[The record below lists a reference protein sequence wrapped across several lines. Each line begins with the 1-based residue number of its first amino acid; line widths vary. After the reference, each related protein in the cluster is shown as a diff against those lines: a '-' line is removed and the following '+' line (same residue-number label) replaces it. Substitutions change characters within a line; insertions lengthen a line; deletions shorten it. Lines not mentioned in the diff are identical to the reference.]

1 MKVTVDLSAETYR
14 AVKVQAARRDR
25 KVRAIIDEALA
36 TWLEANDSA
45 KDRASVETALIE
57 YRRDGGVAATSFHD
71 LPTPARAQYL
81 GLPDAVAHLNLPFS
95 EAVRVG
101 DVLYLSGSIGIDATG
116 ALVPGG
122 IEAETR
128 QTLANIRE
136 VLERHGSSMDR
147 VVKVTVMLA
156 DMAEWAA
163 MNRVYAEHFPTKKP
177 ARSAFGT
184 SGLALGAR
192 LELECVALAGE

>member
-1 MKVTVDLSAETYR
+1 MKVTVDLNAESYR
-14 AVKVQAARRDR
+14 AVKVQAARRGQ
-25 KVRAIIDEALA
+25 KVRDIVDEALA
-36 TWLEANDSA
+36 AWLEAIETTQDATDASA
-45 KDRASVETALIE
+45 AMRE
-57 YRRDGGVAATSFHD
+57 YRRAGGVSATSFFGPVEAEY
-71 LPTPARAQYL
+71 LPLPAAI
-81 GLPDAVAHLNLPFS
+81 AHLDLPFS

-116 ALVPGG
+116 TLVPGG

-147 VVKVTVMLA
+147 VIKVTVMLA
-156 DMAEWAA
+156 DMAEWPA
-163 MNRVYAEHFPTKKP
+163 MNRVYVEHFPTNKP

-192 LELECVALAGE
+192 LELECIALIGE